1 MRKSICTSPLRTGLQ
16 IAVTL
21 IPWIISS
28 GRGLRVPSSLQ
39 GEDHIDGAAERTSRA
54 MLVRAPTKWDKQ
66 SDWWIQK
73 TTKCRCCWQWWPY
86 YQLWCNII
94 VTKLRLLIQRTKVTN
109 NWKNNHFSF
118 ISSSNPRLNQM
129 LTRFFD
135 FLNKIGL
142 KYGICIQITQL
153 FVKTCNMA

>member
-1 MRKSICTSPLRTGLQ
+1 MRKSKCTSPRRTGLQ
-16 IAVTL
+16 IDVTL
-21 IPWIISS
+21 IPWTISCH
-28 GRGLRVPSSLQ
+28 LQ
-39 GEDHIDGAAERTSRA
+39 GEAAERTSRA

-73 TTKCRCCWQWWPY
+73 TKMPLLLSVVAILSSLNCKQ

-109 NWKNNHFSF
+109 NWQNNNFYF
-118 ISSSNPRLNQM
+118 ISSSNHRLNQM

-153 FVKTCNMA
+153 LVKTCNMAYKLVL